1 MTKITTKTTNV
12 NLYTPHNK
20 QRDLHRACVDSNIFF
35 ITVIAGRQA
44 GKSMSALNQAVFW
57 ALKDSGSVVY
67 WVSPTNTQTNK
78 IYKQILNGL
87 ANTPFLKSNKGSV
100 GDTEIVLTNGSII
113 KFRSAAQEDSLRGE
127 SVNYM
132 ILDEAAFMK
141 QSTFQ
146 EILLP
151 MLNVVGKKCLIITTP
166 KGKNWVFHQY
176 MKGKTNTKKYKSFK
190 FVSSDNPHSNQDV
203 IDMAEES
210 LPKELFEQEYLAEFV
225 DSAAVF
231 TNINELSTIKLINK
245 PVAGHKYWAGVDLA
259 LKNDYTVITIMNQ
272 DAEVVYYDR
281 FNNVTAPQL
290 KERLVKIINIFKPEK
305 TMLELN
311 NLGQSIYDDLKYTH
325 KVKNITGFNTTS
337 KSKPEIINHLI
348 NAFGSKKLKV
358 VNDET
363 YKDELKV
370 FAMHIT
376 PSGTVKFEAPN
387 GMNDDIPMS
396 LAITWYCFNK
406 YKYNNTVAFT

>member
-1 MTKITTKTTNV
+1 MAKITTKKTNV
-12 NLYTPHNK
+12 NLYTPHAK
-20 QRDLHRACVDSNIFF
+20 QQALHRACVDPSIFF

-44 GKSMSALNQAVFW
+44 GKSAAALNQAVYW
-57 ALKDSGSVVY
+57 GLKDSGSIVY
-67 WVSPTNTQTNK
+67 WVSPTNSQTNK

-100 GDTEIVLTNGSII
+100 GDTEIVLTNGSVI

-132 ILDEAAFMK
+132 ILDEGAFIK

-151 MLNVVGKKCLIITTP
+151 MLNVAGKKCLIVTTP
-166 KGKNWVFHQY
+166 KGKNWVFNQY

-190 FVSSDNPHSNQDV
+190 FVSTDNPYSNPEV
-203 IDMAEES
+203 IEMAEAS

-231 TNINELSTIKLINK
+231 TNINELANVKMIDK
-245 PVAGHKYWAGVDLA
+245 PVAGDKYWAGIDLA
-259 LKNDYTVITIMNQ
+259 LKNDYTVISLMNQ
-272 DAEVVYYDR
+272 KNEVVFYDR

-290 KERLVKIINIFKPEK
+290 KERLMKTLHLFKPEK
-305 TMLELN
+305 TMIELN
-311 NLGQSIYDDLKYTH
+311 NLGQSIYDDLKHTH
-325 KVKNITGFNTTS
+325 KIPNLVGFNTTT

-348 NAFGSKKLKV
+348 NAFGSKKLTIL
-358 VNDET
+358 NDET

-396 LAITWYCFNK
+396 LAITWECLNK